1 MGPSRSCSTDFSTAR
16 PDRDKVGLQVK
27 KSLVLLAGIV
37 SLGASACSS
46 GVIPSTREPEPET
59 EAPETSAIRSAHD
72 LIREMHDRY
81 AGKWYSTL
89 RFEQSNTFY
98 TSSGREQKSR
108 WVENL
113 SVPGK
118 LRIDFEPL
126 SSKSGMLILN
136 NRVTTFDNGRRLETR
151 RSIQPILT
159 LTADVYAI
167 PPAVTS
173 RRLDSLRIDLEKFRT
188 DRLDRKRV
196 YVIGAEKDDET
207 SNQVWVDAEKL
218 LLVRL
223 IQTDMRGGRS
233 VTTDTRVGGYKEID
247 GFQVATEFLSLR
259 DGKPYFREEYEKIRV
274 NEPIPPALFDP
285 TRWVR
290 VQPAGGQ

>member
-1 MGPSRSCSTDFSTAR
+1 MIRKTIPCALF
-16 PDRDKVGLQVK
+16 
-27 KSLVLLAGIV
+27 LALAAG
-37 SLGASACSS
+37 ACSS
-46 GVIPSTREPEPET
+46 AIIPSADPEPG
-59 EAPETSAIRSAHD
+59 EAPDRPASITSARD

-98 TSSGREQKSR
+98 TSSGREEKSR

-118 LRIDFEPL
+118 LRIDFQPL
-126 SSKSGMLILN
+126 SSKSGMLIVN
-136 NRVTTFDNGRRLETR
+136 NRVTTFDNGRRQPTR
-151 RSIQPILT
+151 RAIQPILT

-167 PPAVTS
+167 PPAVTT
-173 RRLDSLRIDLEKFRT
+173 RRLDSLKIDLDKFRT

-196 YVIGAEKDDET
+196 YVIGADENDET
-207 SNQVWVDAEKL
+207 SNQVWVDADKL

-223 IQTDMRGGRS
+223 IQTETRAGRP

-247 GFQVATEFLSLR
+247 GYPVATEFMSLR
-259 DGKPYFREEYEKIRV
+259 DGKPYFKEEYENIRV
-274 NEPIPPALFDP
+274 NEPIPPAVFDP
-285 TRWVR
+285 TRWSSAR
-290 VQPAGGQ
+290 AAATGSE

>member
-1 MGPSRSCSTDFSTAR
+1 
-16 PDRDKVGLQVK
+16 VGQHVK
-27 KSLVLLAGIV
+27 KISILLLGAF
-37 SLGASACSS
+37 SLGSVACSS
-46 GVIPSTREPEPET
+46 GVIPATTEPEPET
-59 EAPETSAIRSAHD
+59 RAPAPGSISSARE
-72 LIREMHDRY
+72 LIEEMHDRY

-89 RFEQSNTFY
+89 RFEQANTFY
-98 TSSGREQKSR
+98 TSSGREEKSR

-136 NRVTTFDNGRRLETR
+136 NRVTTFDNGRRQETR

-167 PPAVTS
+167 PAAVTM
-173 RRLDSLRIDLEKFRT
+173 RRLDSLRIDLGKFRA

-207 SNQVWVDAEKL
+207 SNQVWIDAEKM

-223 IQTDMRGGRS
+223 IQTDTRGGRS
-233 VTTDTRVGGYKEID
+233 ITTDTRVGGYKEID
-247 GFQVATEFLSLR
+247 GYQVATEFLSLR
-259 DGKPYFREEYEKIRV
+259 DGKPYFKEEYENIRV
-274 NEPIPPALFDP
+274 NETIPPALFDP
-285 TRWVR
+285 TRWAR
-290 VQPAGGQ
+290 VQPGT